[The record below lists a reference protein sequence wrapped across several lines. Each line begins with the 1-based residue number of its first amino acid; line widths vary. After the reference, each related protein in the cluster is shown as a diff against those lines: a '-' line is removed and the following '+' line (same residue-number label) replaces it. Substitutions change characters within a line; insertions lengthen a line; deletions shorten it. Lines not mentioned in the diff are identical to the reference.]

1 MPLSIIL
8 SNNLIKKNTDLLFI
22 YNFSPIFAANKYAL
36 YMNTALPFYNIF
48 AQLNHT
54 PRPSHH
60 EEQVADFLCQF
71 AQENGLSYD
80 RDAHNCVVIRKPA
93 SPGCEQAL
101 PIVILNHMDM
111 VCVAEEGHSFDPL
124 HDTIDAYEENGWM
137 KARHTSLG
145 ADNGMGLSM
154 ALAILADKNL
164 VHGPLEVITTTNEED
179 GMDGAAN
186 LSPDFIRGRHII
198 NLDSEAYD
206 QITVGAAGAFIQ
218 QARLPYHE
226 IRKPKDYICYKV
238 RVKGG
243 LGGHSGVD
251 IVKQRANAIKVLAN
265 ILQVSIVHQHVAL
278 YLVRFDGGQ
287 ASASIPSSAEAVVAI
302 PAQME
307 QDFCDIL
314 IQGSC
319 ALQAQYGV
327 TDPDVELLYEPMIWN
342 GNVID
347 EESTRCLLADLNA
360 IPTGPL
366 EMHPDMPG
374 TPMTSNNIGT
384 VRTLHSTTTPNTKL
398 STLNSFEITTHSRS
412 FLKADMELL
421 AAKIRQIFEISG
433 AEVTEIMNA
442 PAWQED
448 THSPFLQLTSDVFQ
462 DVLGFRPK
470 PVAMHF
476 VLEAGYFVQK
486 YPGIQMASIGP
497 RILEPHS
504 TSERVEL
511 ETCDNIW
518 HVTLELLRRLSTI
531 HSQL

>member
-1 MPLSIIL
+1 
-8 SNNLIKKNTDLLFI
+8 
-22 YNFSPIFAANKYAL
+22 
-36 YMNTALPFYNIF
+36 MNTNLPFYEIF
-48 AQLNHT
+48 HQLNHT

-60 EEQVADFLCQF
+60 EEQVADYLCQF
-71 AQENGLSYD
+71 AQSHGLDYS

-154 ALAILADKNL
+154 ALAILADKSL

-186 LSPDFIRGRHII
+186 LSPDFIKGRHII

-218 QARLPYHE
+218 QAQLPYHE

-238 RVKGG
+238 RVRGG

-278 YLVRFDGGQ
+278 YLVRFEGGQ
-287 ASASIPSSAEAVVAI
+287 ASASIPSSAEATVAI
-302 PAQME
+302 PASME

-319 ALQAQYGV
+319 ALQAQFGV
-327 TDPDVELLYEPMIWN
+327 TDPDVELLYEPTIWN

-384 VRTLHSTTTPNTKL
+384 VRTINSKTTLNSQL
-398 STLNSFEITTHSRS
+398 STLNYFEITTHSRS
-412 FLKADMELL
+412 FRKEDMELL

-442 PAWQED
+442 PSWQED
-448 THSPFLQLTSDVFQ
+448 VRSPFLQLTNDVFN
-462 DVLGFRPK
+462 DLLGFRPT

-511 ETCDNIW
+511 QTCDDIW
-518 HVTLELLRRLSTI
+518 HVTLELLRRLAQISEI
-531 HSQL
+531 

>member
-1 MPLSIIL
+1 MTFLDI
-8 SNNLIKKNTDLLFI
+8 
-22 YNFSPIFAANKYAL
+22 FS
-36 YMNTALPFYNIF
+36 
-48 AQLNHT
+48 QLNQT

-60 EEQVADFLCQF
+60 EEQVADFLCRF
-71 AQENGLSYD
+71 AADHGLDYS
-80 RDAHNCVVIRKPA
+80 RDAHNCIVIRKPA
-93 SPGCEQAL
+93 TPGYEQAL

-111 VCVAEEGHSFDPL
+111 VCVADEGYDFDPL
-124 HDTIDAYEENGWM
+124 HDPIQAYVDSGWM

-154 ALAILADKNL
+154 ALAILADPTL

-179 GMDGAAN
+179 GMDGAAS

-206 QITVGAAGAFIQ
+206 QITVGAAGAYIQ
-218 QARLPYHE
+218 QARLPYQQ
-226 IRKPKDYICYKV
+226 IRMPKDYTCYKV
-238 RVKGG
+238 RVRGG

-251 IVKQRANAIKVLAN
+251 IVKQRANAIKILAN
-265 ILQVSIVHQHVAL
+265 LLQVCIQHKHIAL
-278 YLVRFDGGQ
+278 YLVRLEGGQ
-287 ASASIPSSAEAVVAI
+287 ASASIPSSAEAMVAI
-302 PAQME
+302 PAAAE
-307 QDFCDIL
+307 SDFTDIM

-319 ALQAQYGV
+319 AVQAQYGV
-327 TDPDVELLYEPMIWN
+327 TDPDVEVLFEPTVWH
-342 GNVID
+342 GNIVD
-347 EESTRCLLADLNA
+347 EVSTRCLLADINA

-384 VRTLHSTTTPNTKL
+384 VRMTS
-398 STLNSFEITTHSRS
+398 LNAPHATQNCFEISTHSRS
-412 FLKADMELL
+412 FRKDDMELL
-421 AAKIRQIFEISG
+421 ASKIRQIFEVSG
-433 AEVTEIMNA
+433 AEVETIMNA

-448 THSPFLQLTSDVFQ
+448 VNSSFLRLTSDVFN
-462 DVLGFRPK
+462 DVLGFRPT

-511 ETCDNIW
+511 KTCDDIW
-518 HVTLELLRRLSTI
+518 RVTIELLKRLANLK
-531 HSQL
+531 QL

>member
-1 MPLSIIL
+1 
-8 SNNLIKKNTDLLFI
+8 
-22 YNFSPIFAANKYAL
+22 
-36 YMNTALPFYNIF
+36 MNTSLPFYDIF
-48 AQLNHT
+48 SQLNKT

-60 EEQVADFLCQF
+60 EEKVADFLCQF
-71 AQENGLSYD
+71 ASQHGLDYS
-80 RDAHNCVVIRKPA
+80 RDAHNCIVIRKPA
-93 SPGCEQAL
+93 SIGCEQAL

-111 VCVAEEGHSFDPL
+111 VCVAEEGKDFDPM
-124 HDTIDAYEENGWM
+124 TSAIQPYIEESADGHHWM
-137 KARHTSLG
+137 KAHGTSLG

-154 ALAILADKNL
+154 ALAILADKTL

-186 LSPDFIRGRHII
+186 LSADFINGRHII

-206 QITVGAAGAFIQ
+206 QITVGAAGALIQ

-226 IRKPKDYICYKV
+226 IRGPKEYNYYKV
-238 RVKGG
+238 RVRGG

-251 IVKQRANAIKVLAN
+251 IVRQRANCIKILAN
-265 ILQVSIVHQHVAL
+265 ILQVAIVHKGIAL
-278 YLVRFDGGQ
+278 YLVRFEGGQ

-302 PAQME
+302 PE
-307 QDFCDIL
+307 SFDQDFNDIV

-319 ALQAQYGV
+319 AVQAQYGV
-327 TDPDVELLYEPMIWN
+327 TDPDVEVLQEPAQWH

-347 EESTRCLLADLNA
+347 EESTRCLLADINA

-366 EMHPDMPG
+366 EMHAEMPG

-384 VRTLHSTTTPNTKL
+384 VRMEKG
-398 STLNSFEITTHSRS
+398 SFLISTHSRS
-412 FLKADMELL
+412 FKQYDMELL
-421 AAKIRQIFEISG
+421 ASKIRQIFEVSG

-442 PAWQED
+442 PSWQED
-448 THSPFLQLTSDVFQ
+448 THSPFLQLTGDVFQ
-462 DVLGFRPK
+462 DLLGFRPT

-486 YPGIQMASIGP
+486 YPGIQMSSIGP

-518 HVTLELLRRLSTI
+518 HVTIELLRRLAHISE
-531 HSQL
+531 L

>member
-1 MPLSIIL
+1 MA
-8 SNNLIKKNTDLLFI
+8 NTTFLD
-22 YNFSPIFAANKYAL
+22 
-36 YMNTALPFYNIF
+36 IF
-48 AQLNHT
+48 AQLNRT

-60 EEQVADFLCQF
+60 EEQVADFLCRF
-71 AQENGLSYD
+71 AEAHGLDYS
-80 RDAHNCVVIRKPA
+80 RDDHNCIVIRKPA
-93 SPGCEQAL
+93 SPGCEEAL
-101 PIVILNHMDM
+101 PVVILNHMDM
-111 VCVAEEGHSFDPL
+111 VCVAEEGHAFDPL
-124 HDTIDAYEENGWM
+124 HDPIEAYEDNGWM

-154 ALAILADKNL
+154 ALAVLADDTIEL
-164 VHGPLEVITTTNEED
+164 GPLEVITTTNEED

-186 LSPDFIRGRHII
+186 LSPDFFGGRHII

-226 IRKPKDYICYKV
+226 IRAPKDYIYYKV
-238 RVKGG
+238 RVRGG

-265 ILQVSIVHQHVAL
+265 LLQVSIQHKHVAL
-278 YLVRFDGGQ
+278 YLVRFEGGQ
-287 ASASIPSSAEAVVAI
+287 ASASIPSSAEALVAI
-302 PAQME
+302 PAAAE
-307 QDFCDIL
+307 QDFTDIL

-319 ALQAQYGV
+319 AVQAQYGV
-327 TDPDVELLYEPMIWN
+327 TDPDVEVLYEPAVWHGTI
-342 GNVID
+342 ID

-384 VRTLHSTTTPNTKL
+384 VRMVTSA
-398 STLNSFEITTHSRS
+398 FEVSTHSRS
-412 FLKADMELL
+412 FRKDDMELL
-421 AAKIRQIFEISG
+421 AAKIRQIFEVSG
-433 AEVTEIMNA
+433 AEVVTVMNA

-462 DVLGFRPK
+462 DVLGFRPT

-511 ETCDNIW
+511 KTCHDIW
-518 HVTLELLRRLSTI
+518 QVTIELLRRLTKF
-531 HSQL
+531 

>member
-1 MPLSIIL
+1 
-8 SNNLIKKNTDLLFI
+8 
-22 YNFSPIFAANKYAL
+22 
-36 YMNTALPFYNIF
+36 MNQNLPFYEIF
-48 AQLNHT
+48 RQLNHT

-60 EEQVADFLCQF
+60 EEQVADYLCQF
-71 AQENGLSYD
+71 AQSHGLVYS

-93 SPGCEQAL
+93 SAGCEKAL

-111 VCVAEEGHSFDPL
+111 VCVAEEGHAFDPL
-124 HDTIDAYEENGWM
+124 HDAIEAYEDNGWM

-145 ADNGMGLSM
+145 ADNGIGLSM
-154 ALAILADKNL
+154 ALAILADRTL

-186 LSPDFIRGRHII
+186 LSEDFIKGRHII

-218 QARLPYHE
+218 QARLPFHE
-226 IRKPKDYICYKV
+226 IRKPKDYVCYKV
-238 RVKGG
+238 RVRGG

-287 ASASIPSSAEAVVAI
+287 ASASIPSSAEATVAI
-302 PAQME
+302 PASME

-327 TDPDVELLYEPMIWN
+327 TDPDVELIYEPVVWN

-366 EMHPDMPG
+366 EMHSDMPG

-384 VRTLHSTTTPNTKL
+384 VRMENNAFMIS
-398 STLNSFEITTHSRS
+398 THSRS
-412 FLKADMELL
+412 FRKEDMELL
-421 AAKIRQIFEISG
+421 AQKIRQIFEISG
-433 AEVTEIMNA
+433 AEVSEIMNA
-442 PAWQED
+442 PSWQED
-448 THSPFLQLTSDVFQ
+448 VHSLFLQLTSDVFN
-462 DVLGFRPK
+462 DLLGFRPT

-511 ETCDNIW
+511 KTCDDIW
-518 HVTLELLRRLSTI
+518 AVTIELLRRLAAI
-531 HSQL
+531 DN

>member
-1 MPLSIIL
+1 M
-8 SNNLIKKNTDLLFI
+8 DL
-22 YNFSPIFAANKYAL
+22 N
-36 YMNTALPFYNIF
+36 LPFYRLF
-48 AQLNHT
+48 HQLNQT

-60 EEQVADFLCQF
+60 EAGVADFLCHF
-71 AQENGLSYD
+71 AEEHGLDYS

-111 VCVAEEGHSFDPL
+111 VCVADEGHPFDPL
-124 HDTIDAYEENGWM
+124 HDPIDAYIEEFSPSQPQDLKTSKPQDLKTSQPHHWM

-154 ALAILADKNL
+154 ALAILADPSL
-164 VHGPLEVITTTNEED
+164 IHGPLEVITTTNEED
-179 GMDGAAN
+179 GMDGAAS

-198 NLDSEAYD
+198 NLDSEAFD

-226 IRKPKDYICYKV
+226 IRAPKDYIYYNV
-238 RVKGG
+238 RVRGG

-251 IVKQRANAIKVLAN
+251 IVKQRANCIKILAN
-265 ILQVSIVHQHVAL
+265 LLQVCIQHQHIAL
-278 YLVRFDGGQ
+278 YLVRFEGGQ
-287 ASASIPSSAEAVVAI
+287 ASASIPSSAEAMVAI
-302 PAQME
+302 PSAME
-307 QDFCDIL
+307 QDFRDIM

-319 ALQAQYGV
+319 AVQAQYGV
-327 TDPDVELLYEPMIWN
+327 TDPDVEVLFDAAQWH

-347 EESTRCLLADLNA
+347 ELSTRCLLADLNA

-384 VRTLHSTTTPNTKL
+384 VRMIGTQPQSSGATATSKPGRHFLIS
-398 STLNSFEITTHSRS
+398 THSRS
-412 FLKADMELL
+412 FRGEDMELL
-421 AAKIRQIFEISG
+421 AHKIRQIFEVSG
-433 AEVTEIMNA
+433 AEVEEVMNA

-448 THSPFLQLTSDVFQ
+448 VHSPFLQLTSDVFN
-462 DVLGFRPK
+462 DLLCFRPT

-511 ETCDNIW
+511 ETCDAIW
-518 HVTLELLRRLSTI
+518 HVTLELLRRLSAI
-531 HSQL
+531 QSL

>member
-1 MPLSIIL
+1 M
-8 SNNLIKKNTDLLFI
+8 
-22 YNFSPIFAANKYAL
+22 Y
-36 YMNTALPFYNIF
+36 PFYDIF
-48 AQLNHT
+48 AQLNSV

-60 EEQVADFLCQF
+60 EGQVADFLCSF
-71 AQENGLSYD
+71 ADRHGLDYT
-80 RDAHNCVVIRKPA
+80 RDAHNCIVIRKPA
-93 SPGCEQAL
+93 SAGCEDAL

-111 VCVAEEGHSFDPL
+111 VCVAEEGHPFDPL
-124 HDTIDAYEENGWM
+124 HDPIEAYTDNGWM

-154 ALAILADKNL
+154 ALAILADTSL

-179 GMDGAAN
+179 GMDGAAS
-186 LSPDFIRGRHII
+186 LSTDFIHGRHII

-226 IRKPKDYICYKV
+226 IRTPKDYIYYKV
-238 RVKGG
+238 RVRGG

-265 ILQVSIVHQHVAL
+265 LLQVSIQHKHIAL
-278 YLVRFDGGQ
+278 YLVRFEGGQ
-287 ASASIPSSAEAVVAI
+287 ASASIPSSAEAMVAI
-302 PAQME
+302 PAAAE
-307 QDFCDIL
+307 SDFTDIL

-319 ALQAQYGV
+319 AVQAQYGV
-327 TDPDVELLYEPMIWN
+327 TDPDVEVLFEPAVWH
-342 GNVID
+342 GTVID
-347 EESTRCLLADLNA
+347 EVSTRCLLADINA

-384 VRTLHSTTTPNTKL
+384 VRMVPAKDSTP
-398 STLNSFEITTHSRS
+398 SVFEISTHSRS
-412 FLKADMELL
+412 FRKDDMELL
-421 AAKIRQIFEISG
+421 ASKIRQIFEVSG
-433 AEVTEIMNA
+433 AEVETIMNA

-448 THSPFLQLTSDVFQ
+448 VHSQFLQLTSDVFN
-462 DVLGFRPK
+462 DLLGFRPT

-511 ETCDNIW
+511 KTCDDIW
-518 HVTLELLRRLSTI
+518 RVTIELLRRLTSMK
-531 HSQL
+531 QL

>member
-1 MPLSIIL
+1 MLQNM
-8 SNNLIKKNTDLLFI
+8 NNE
-22 YNFSPIFAANKYAL
+22 
-36 YMNTALPFYNIF
+36 LPFYAIF
-48 AQLNHT
+48 EQLNHT

-71 AQENGLSYD
+71 ATQHGLDYS

-93 SPGCEQAL
+93 SSGCEGAL

-111 VCVAEEGHSFDPL
+111 VCVADEGYPFDSLTSP
-124 HDTIDAYEENGWM
+124 IEAYVENGWM

-154 ALAILADKNL
+154 ALAILADPTLK
-164 VHGPLEVITTTNEED
+164 HGPLEVLTTTNEED
-179 GMDGAAN
+179 GMDGAAS

-218 QARLPYHE
+218 QATLPYHE
-226 IRKPKDYICYKV
+226 IRAPKDYIYYKV
-238 RVKGG
+238 RVRGG

-251 IVKQRANAIKVLAN
+251 IIKQRANCIKVLAN
-265 ILQVSIVHQHVAL
+265 ILQVAIVHKNIAL
-278 YLVRFDGGQ
+278 YLVRFEGGQ
-287 ASASIPSSAEAVVAI
+287 ASASIPSSAEALVAI
-302 PAQME
+302 PMAFD
-307 QDFCDIL
+307 QDFQDII

-327 TDPDVELLYEPMIWN
+327 TDPDVEVLLEPAQWH
-342 GNVID
+342 GNLID

-366 EMHPDMPG
+366 EMHPDLPG

-384 VRTLHSTTTPNTKL
+384 VRMADHNFVIS
-398 STLNSFEITTHSRS
+398 THSRS
-412 FLKADMELL
+412 FRREDMELL
-421 AAKIRQIFEISG
+421 AAKIRQIFEVSG
-433 AEVTEIMNA
+433 AEVSEVMNA

-448 THSPFLQLTSDVFQ
+448 PHSPFLQLTSDVFN
-462 DVLGFRPK
+462 DLLGFRPT

-511 ETCDNIW
+511 QTCDDIW
-518 HVTLELLRRLSTI
+518 RVTLELLRRLSTLN
-531 HSQL
+531 S

>member
-1 MPLSIIL
+1 
-8 SNNLIKKNTDLLFI
+8 
-22 YNFSPIFAANKYAL
+22 
-36 YMNTALPFYNIF
+36 MNTALPFYEIF
-48 AQLNHT
+48 RKLNQT

-71 AQENGLSYD
+71 AQSHGLDYS
-80 RDAHNCVVIRKPA
+80 RDAHNCIVIRKPA

-111 VCVAEEGHSFDPL
+111 VCVAEEGYTFDSL
-124 HDTIDAYEENGWM
+124 HDAIDAYVDNGWM

-154 ALAILADKNL
+154 ALAILADKSL

-186 LSPDFIRGRHII
+186 LSPDFIKGRHII
-198 NLDSEAYD
+198 NLDSEAYNE
-206 QITVGAAGAFIQ
+206 ITVGAAGAFIQ

-238 RVKGG
+238 RVRGG

-251 IVKQRANAIKVLAN
+251 IIKQRANAIKVLAN

-278 YLVRFDGGQ
+278 YLVRFEGGQ
-287 ASASIPSSAEAVVAI
+287 ASASIPSSAEATVAI
-302 PAQME
+302 PASME

-314 IQGSC
+314 VQGSV
-319 ALQAQYGV
+319 ALQAQFAES
-327 TDPDVELLYEPMIWN
+327 DPDVELVYEPTIWN

-366 EMHPDMPG
+366 EMHPDMMN

-384 VRTLHSTTTPNTKL
+384 VRMEQ
-398 STLNSFEITTHSRS
+398 NSFVISTHSRS
-412 FLKADMELL
+412 FRKEDMELL

-433 AEVTEIMNA
+433 AEVSEIMNA

-448 THSPFLQLTSDVFQ
+448 VHSPFLQLTSDVFN
-462 DVLGFRPK
+462 DLLGFRPT

-511 ETCDNIW
+511 QTCDDIW
-518 HVTLELLRRLSTI
+518 AVTIELLRRLATI
-531 HSQL
+531 ENL

>member
-1 MPLSIIL
+1 
-8 SNNLIKKNTDLLFI
+8 
-22 YNFSPIFAANKYAL
+22 
-36 YMNTALPFYNIF
+36 MNDNLPFYEFF

-60 EEQVADFLCQF
+60 EEKVADYLCRF
-71 AQENGLSYD
+71 AEAHHLEYD

-93 SPGCEQAL
+93 TKGHEDAL

-111 VCVAEEGHSFDPL
+111 VCVAQEGKAFDPQ
-124 HDTIDAYEENGWM
+124 HDAIDSYVDNGWM
-137 KARHTSLG
+137 KARGTSLG
-145 ADNGMGLSM
+145 ADNGMGLAM
-154 ALAILADKNL
+154 ALAILDSTDIE
-164 VHGPLEVITTTNEED
+164 HGPLEVITTTNEED

-186 LSPDFIRGRHII
+186 LSADFIKGRHII

-206 QITVGAAGAFIQ
+206 QITVGAAGALIQ
-218 QARLPYHE
+218 QAMLPYHE
-226 IRKPKDYICYKV
+226 IRAPKDYYYYKV
-238 RVKGG
+238 RVRGG

-251 IVKQRANAIKVLAN
+251 IVKQRANCIKILAN
-265 ILQVSIVHQHVAL
+265 LLQVSIQHAHVAL
-278 YLVRFDGGQ
+278 YLVRFEGGQ
-287 ASASIPSSAEAVVAI
+287 ASASIPSSAEAMVAI
-302 PAQME
+302 PSAME
-307 QDFCDIL
+307 QDFKDII

-319 ALQAQYGV
+319 AVQAQYGV
-327 TDPDVELLYEPMIWN
+327 TDPDVEVLLDAATWH

-347 EESTRCLLADLNA
+347 EVSTRCLLADINA

-384 VRTLHSTTTPNTKL
+384 VRMTKDAHGDACF
-398 STLNSFEITTHSRS
+398 SISTHSRS
-412 FLKADMELL
+412 FKMDDMQLL
-421 AAKIRQIFEISG
+421 ARKIRQILEVSG
-433 AEVTEIMNA
+433 AEVQEVMNA

-448 THSPFLQLTSDVFQ
+448 VNSAFLQLTSSTFS

-511 ETCDNIW
+511 KTCDDIW
-518 HVTLELLRRLSTI
+518 HVTVELLRRLSLRRDL
-531 HSQL
+531 Q

>member
-1 MPLSIIL
+1 MSFL
-8 SNNLIKKNTDLLFI
+8 D
-22 YNFSPIFAANKYAL
+22 
-36 YMNTALPFYNIF
+36 IF
-48 AQLNHT
+48 AQLNNV

-60 EEQVADFLCQF
+60 EEQVADFLCRF
-71 AQENGLSYD
+71 ADEHHLDYS
-80 RDAHNCVVIRKPA
+80 RDAHNCIVIRKPA
-93 SPGCEQAL
+93 SPGCEDAL

-124 HDTIDAYEENGWM
+124 RDPIVPYVDNGWM

-154 ALAILADKNL
+154 ALAILADKSL

-179 GMDGAAN
+179 GMDGASN

-218 QARLPYHE
+218 QATLPYHE
-226 IRKPKDYICYKV
+226 IMAPKEYLYYKV
-238 RVKGG
+238 RVRGG

-251 IVKQRANAIKVLAN
+251 IVKQRANCIKILAN
-265 ILQVSIVHQHVAL
+265 ILQVCIQHKGIAL
-278 YLVRFDGGQ
+278 YLVRFEGGQ
-287 ASASIPSSAEAVVAI
+287 ASASIPSSAEATVAI
-302 PAQME
+302 PAAME
-307 QDFCDIL
+307 QDFKDII

-327 TDPDVELLYEPMIWN
+327 TDPDVEVLLDKAQWH

-347 EESTRCLLADLNA
+347 EESTRCLLADINA

-384 VRTLHSTTTPNTKL
+384 VRMSTAAPKAFL
-398 STLNSFEITTHSRS
+398 ISTHSRS
-412 FLKADMELL
+412 FRIEDMELL
-421 AAKIRQIFEISG
+421 ASKIRQIFEVSG
-433 AEVTEIMNA
+433 AEVETIMNA

-448 THSPFLQLTSDVFQ
+448 VHSDFLQLTSDVFN
-462 DVLGFRPK
+462 DVLGFRPT

-511 ETCDNIW
+511 KTCEDIW
-518 HVTLELLRRLSTI
+518 QVTLELLKRLANLKS
-531 HSQL
+531 L

>member
-1 MPLSIIL
+1 MSYL
-8 SNNLIKKNTDLLFI
+8 D
-22 YNFSPIFAANKYAL
+22 
-36 YMNTALPFYNIF
+36 IF
-48 AQLNHT
+48 AQLNQV

-60 EEQVADFLCQF
+60 EEQVADFLCRF
-71 AQENGLSYD
+71 AQDHGLDYS

-93 SPGCEQAL
+93 SPGCEDAL

-111 VCVAEEGHSFDPL
+111 VCVAEEGYAFDPL
-124 HDTIDAYEENGWM
+124 HDPIQAYEDNGWM

-154 ALAILADKNL
+154 ALAVLSDPSL

-179 GMDGAAN
+179 GMDGAAS
-186 LSPDFIRGRHII
+186 LSSDFIRGRHII

-226 IRKPKDYICYKV
+226 IRAPKDYIYYKV
-238 RVKGG
+238 RVRGG

-265 ILQVSIVHQHVAL
+265 VLQVCIQHKHIAL
-278 YLVRFDGGQ
+278 YLVSFEGGQ
-287 ASASIPSSAEAVVAI
+287 ASASIPSSAEALVAI
-302 PAQME
+302 PAAAE
-307 QDFCDIL
+307 QDFIDIL

-327 TDPDVELLYEPMIWN
+327 TDPGVELLYEPAVWH
-342 GNVID
+342 GTLID
-347 EESTRCLLADLNA
+347 EVSTRCLLADLNA

-384 VRTLHSTTTPNTKL
+384 VRMERSHS
-398 STLNSFEITTHSRS
+398 SFHITTHSRS
-412 FLKADMELL
+412 FRKEDMELL
-421 AAKIRQIFEISG
+421 AAKIRQILEVSG
-433 AEVTEIMNA
+433 ADVETVMNA

-462 DVLGFRPK
+462 DTLGFRPT

-511 ETCDNIW
+511 STCDDIW
-518 HVTLELLRRLSTI
+518 RVTVELLSRLAK
-531 HSQL
+531 QNNL

>member
-1 MPLSIIL
+1 MLSYL
-8 SNNLIKKNTDLLFI
+8 D
-22 YNFSPIFAANKYAL
+22 IF
-36 YMNTALPFYNIF
+36 T
-48 AQLNHT
+48 QLRRT

-60 EEQVADFLCQF
+60 EEQVADYLCRF
-71 AQENGLSYD
+71 AQDHGLDYS
-80 RDAHNCVVIRKPA
+80 RDAHNCIVIRKPA
-93 SPGCEQAL
+93 SPGKEEAL
-101 PIVILNHMDM
+101 PVVILNHMDM
-111 VCVAEEGHSFDPL
+111 VCVADEGHAFDPL
-124 HDTIDAYEENGWM
+124 HDAIEAYEENGWM

-145 ADNGMGLSM
+145 ADNGIGLSM
-154 ALAILADKNL
+154 ALAILADPTL

-179 GMDGAAN
+179 GMDGAAG

-226 IRKPKDYICYKV
+226 IRAPKDYLYYKV
-238 RVKGG
+238 RVRGG

-265 ILQVSIVHQHVAL
+265 LLQVSIQHKHIAL
-278 YLVRFDGGQ
+278 YLVRFEGGQ
-287 ASASIPSSAEAVVAI
+287 ASASIPSSAEAMVAI
-302 PAQME
+302 PAGAE
-307 QDFCDIL
+307 SDFTDIL

-319 ALQAQYGV
+319 AVQAQYGV
-327 TDPDVELLYEPMIWN
+327 TDPDVEVLYEPAVWH
-342 GNVID
+342 GTVID
-347 EESTRCLLADLNA
+347 EVSTRCLLADLNA

-366 EMHPDMPG
+366 EMHPDLPG

-384 VRTLHSTTTPNTKL
+384 VRMEGN
-398 STLNSFEITTHSRS
+398 NSSFLISTHSRS
-412 FLKADMELL
+412 FRQDDMELL
-421 AAKIRQIFEISG
+421 ASKIRQIFEVSG
-433 AEVTEIMNA
+433 AEVETVMNA
-442 PAWQED
+442 PSWQED
-448 THSPFLQLTSDVFQ
+448 PQSSFLQLTSDVFA
-462 DVLGFRPK
+462 DVLGFRPT

-511 ETCDNIW
+511 KTCDDIW
-518 HVTLELLRRLSTI
+518 RVTLELLRRLADCTK
-531 HSQL
+531 L

>member
-1 MPLSIIL
+1 
-8 SNNLIKKNTDLLFI
+8 
-22 YNFSPIFAANKYAL
+22 
-36 YMNTALPFYNIF
+36 MNQNLPFYAIF
-48 AQLNHT
+48 HQLNQT

-71 AQENGLSYD
+71 AQSHNLDYS
-80 RDAHNCVVIRKPA
+80 RDAHNCIVIRKPA

-111 VCVAEEGHSFDPL
+111 VCVAEEGHTFDPL
-124 HDTIDAYEENGWM
+124 HDAIEAYVDNGWM

-154 ALAILADKNL
+154 ALAILADKSL

-218 QARLPYHE
+218 QARLPYHQ

-238 RVKGG
+238 RVRGG

-278 YLVRFDGGQ
+278 YLVHFDGGQ
-287 ASASIPSSAEAVVAI
+287 ASASIPSSAEATVAI
-302 PAQME
+302 PASME
-307 QDFCDIL
+307 QEFRDIL

-319 ALQAQYGV
+319 ALQAQFGV
-327 TDPDVELLYEPMIWN
+327 TDPDVELIYEPVVWN
-342 GNVID
+342 GNVVD

-384 VRTLHSTTTPNTKL
+384 VRMEDNAFIIS
-398 STLNSFEITTHSRS
+398 THSRS
-412 FLKADMELL
+412 FRKEDMELL

-433 AEVTEIMNA
+433 AEVSEIMNA

-448 THSPFLQLTSDVFQ
+448 VHSPFLQLTSDVFN
-462 DVLGFRPK
+462 DLLGFRPT

-486 YPGIQMASIGP
+486 YPDIQMASIGP

-511 ETCDNIW
+511 QTCDDIW
-518 HVTLELLRRLSTI
+518 VVTIELLRRLAAI
-531 HSQL
+531 EK

>member
-1 MPLSIIL
+1 
-8 SNNLIKKNTDLLFI
+8 
-22 YNFSPIFAANKYAL
+22 
-36 YMNTALPFYNIF
+36 MNTSLPFYDLF
-48 AQLNHT
+48 AQLNRT

-60 EEQVADFLCQF
+60 EEQVADFLCHF
-71 AQENGLSYD
+71 AEEHGLDYS

-93 SPGCEQAL
+93 SPGHEQAL

-111 VCVAEEGHSFDPL
+111 VCVAEEGHAFDPL
-124 HDTIDAYEENGWM
+124 HDAIEPYVEEMTDADGTTRHWM
-137 KARHTSLG
+137 HARHTSLG

-154 ALAILADKNL
+154 ALAILADKNIE
-164 VHGPLEVITTTNEED
+164 HGPLEVITTTNEED

-265 ILQVSIVHQHVAL
+265 ILQVSIVHQHIAL

-287 ASASIPSSAEAVVAI
+287 ASASIPSSAEAVIAI
-302 PAQME
+302 PSAME
-307 QDFCDIL
+307 QELNDIL

-327 TDPDVELLYEPMIWN
+327 TDPDVELLYEPTVWN

-384 VRTLHSTTTPNTKL
+384 VRTLNSKL
-398 STLNSFEITTHSRS
+398 STLNYFEVTTHSRS

-421 AAKIRQIFEISG
+421 AAKIRQIFEVSG

-448 THSPFLQLTSDVFQ
+448 VHSPFLQLTSDVFQ
-462 DVLGFRPK
+462 DTLGFRPT

-511 ETCDNIW
+511 ETCDAIW
-518 HVTLELLRRLSTI
+518 HVTLELLRRLAQISE
-531 HSQL
+531 L

>member
-1 MPLSIIL
+1 
-8 SNNLIKKNTDLLFI
+8 
-22 YNFSPIFAANKYAL
+22 
-36 YMNTALPFYNIF
+36 MNQNLPFYAIF
-48 AQLNHT
+48 HQLNQT

-71 AQENGLSYD
+71 ARSHNLDYS

-111 VCVAEEGHSFDPL
+111 VCVAEEGHTFDPL
-124 HDTIDAYEENGWM
+124 HDAIEAYVDNGWM

-154 ALAILADKNL
+154 ALAILADKSL

-186 LSPDFIRGRHII
+186 LSEDFIKGRHII

-218 QARLPYHE
+218 QARLPYHQ

-238 RVKGG
+238 RVRGG

-278 YLVRFDGGQ
+278 YLVHFDGGQ
-287 ASASIPSSAEAVVAI
+287 ASASIPSSAEATVAI
-302 PAQME
+302 PASME
-307 QDFCDIL
+307 QEFRDIL

-327 TDPDVELLYEPMIWN
+327 TDPDVELIYEPVVWN
-342 GNVID
+342 GNVVD

-384 VRTLHSTTTPNTKL
+384 VRMEDNAFIIS
-398 STLNSFEITTHSRS
+398 THSRS
-412 FLKADMELL
+412 FRKEDMELL
-421 AAKIRQIFEISG
+421 ASKIRQIFEISG
-433 AEVTEIMNA
+433 AEVSEIMNA

-448 THSPFLQLTSDVFQ
+448 VHSPFLQLTSDVFN
-462 DVLGFRPK
+462 DLLGFRPT

-511 ETCDNIW
+511 QTCDDIW
-518 HVTLELLRRLSTI
+518 VVTIELLRRLAAI
-531 HSQL
+531 EK

>member
-1 MPLSIIL
+1 M
-8 SNNLIKKNTDLLFI
+8 
-22 YNFSPIFAANKYAL
+22 Y
-36 YMNTALPFYNIF
+36 PFYDIF
-48 AQLNHT
+48 AQLNKT

-60 EEQVADFLCQF
+60 EEQAADFLCRF
-71 AQENGLSYD
+71 AEERGLDYS

-93 SPGCEQAL
+93 SPGHEDAL

-111 VCVAEEGHSFDPL
+111 VCVAEEGHAFDPL
-124 HDTIDAYEENGWM
+124 HDAIDAYEDNGWM

-145 ADNGMGLSM
+145 ADNGMGLAM
-154 ALAILADKNL
+154 ALAILDDKSL
-164 VHGPLEVITTTNEED
+164 EHGPLEVITTTNEED
-179 GMDGAAN
+179 GMDGAAS
-186 LSPDFIRGRHII
+186 LSADFIRGRHII

-218 QARLPYHE
+218 RATLPYHE
-226 IRKPKDYICYKV
+226 IQAPKDYTYYKV
-238 RVKGG
+238 RVRGG

-251 IVKQRANAIKVLAN
+251 IVKQRANAIKILAN
-265 ILQVSIVHQHVAL
+265 LLQVSIQHKHVAL
-278 YLVRFDGGQ
+278 YLVRFEGGQ
-287 ASASIPSSAEAVVAI
+287 ASASIPSSAEAMVAV
-302 PAQME
+302 PTAAA
-307 QDFCDIL
+307 QDFEDIL

-319 ALQAQYGV
+319 AVQAQYGV
-327 TDPDVELLYEPMIWN
+327 TDPDVEVLYEPAVWH
-342 GNVID
+342 GTVID
-347 EESTRCLLADLNA
+347 EVSTRCLLADINA

-384 VRTLHSTTTPNTKL
+384 VRMITLNFKT
-398 STLNSFEITTHSRS
+398 TLNSKPSALNCFEITTHSRS
-412 FLKADMELL
+412 FLKDDMELL
-421 AAKIRQIFEISG
+421 AEKIRQIFEVSG
-433 AEVTEIMNA
+433 AEVETVMNA

-448 THSPFLQLTSDVFQ
+448 VNSGFLRLTSDVFS
-462 DVLGFRPK
+462 DVLGFRPT

-511 ETCDNIW
+511 KTCDDIW
-518 HVTLELLRRLSTI
+518 LVTIELLRRLANY
-531 HSQL
+531 SQL